1 MHRGLERNT
10 LLAWALSTNKY
21 CLTNKW
27 LTTAV
32 FLTTIKT
39 LNGWARTGPSFSP
52 SRDCAAHLSSGYFRQ
67 GTISFSLLPWNSAP
81 DFNHSRPTVWIALSS
96 LSPVLYQSIS
106 MLKWILCFISPDSI
120 WIYYYTLFKLST
132 LQYTTTNKTIVAVPP
147 GPWDPANKK
156 YSWRSRGKRYLTWGT
171 TQGGQGEYYWEEAHG
186 WCR

>member
-1 MHRGLERNT
+1 MAEQ
-10 LLAWALSTNKY
+10 ALP
-21 CLTNKW
+21 LHFR
-27 LTTAV
+27 LPEIA
-32 FLTTIKT
+32 LQ
-39 LNGWARTGPSFSP
+39 
-52 SRDCAAHLSSGYFRQ
+52 HLSSGYFRQ
-67 GTISFSLLPWNSAP
+67 GTISFNLLPWNSAH

-156 YSWRSRGKRYLTWGT
+156 YSWRSRGKEVSNLGNYPRGTRGVLLRRGTWMV
-171 TQGGQGEYYWEEAHG
+171 QVGGYVVKFI
-186 WCR
+186 